1 LTKLF
6 GKGVDLLALFNVDY
20 SSEITTDLMQ
30 NPNARFRLELKKIPR
45 VKNDKKN

>member
-6 GKGVDLLALFNVDY
+6 GKGVELLALFNVEY
-20 SSEITTDLMQ
+20 SSEITTELME

-45 VKNDKKN
+45 IKK